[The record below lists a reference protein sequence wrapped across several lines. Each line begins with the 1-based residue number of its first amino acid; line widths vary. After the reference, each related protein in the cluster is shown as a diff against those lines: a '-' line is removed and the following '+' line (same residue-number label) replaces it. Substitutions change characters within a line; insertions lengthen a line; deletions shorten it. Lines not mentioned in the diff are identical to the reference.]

1 MKKVAGVLL
10 AFVLCLSL
18 SLGAFAV
25 EPQVDDSLVADIVDG
40 IGDLVEAESEGDS
53 EAVKKAIDKLY
64 ADLQTARQS
73 GDISAVIDL
82 AAEYAENENDDAKVI
97 FASRGAVKNV
107 FEKFMVDGG
116 YGTDKIMKDLRS
128 GSALNTLV
136 SLYTGGYVAPATTT
150 AAIEEGAEPTVNE
163 FQPEVENPSTGDSLT
178 SVTVAF
184 GVLAVSTVAAV
195 VLSKKKEQ

>member
-10 AFVLCLSL
+10 ALVLCLSL
-18 SLGAFAV
+18 SVGAFAV

-73 GDISAVIDL
+73 GDISAVIEL
-82 AAEYAENENDDAKVI
+82 AAEYAENENDDTKVI
-97 FASRGAVKNV
+97 FASRGAVKTV
-107 FEKFMVDGG
+107 FEKFMVDGS
-116 YGTDKIMKDLRS
+116 YGSDKIMKDLRS
-128 GSALNTLV
+128 GSAFNTLV
-136 SLYTGGYVAPATTT
+136 SLYTGGYVAPTTTT
-150 AAIEEGAEPTVNE
+150 AVTEEGEEPTVNE

-178 SVTVAF
+178 GVAVAF
-184 GVLAVSTVAAV
+184 SVLAVSAVAAV

>member
-10 AFVLCLSL
+10 ALVLCLSL
-18 SLGAFAV
+18 SVGAFAV

-40 IGDLVEAESEGDS
+40 IGDLIEAESEGDS

-73 GDISAVIDL
+73 GDISAVIEL
-82 AAEYAENENDDAKVI
+82 AAEYAENENDDTKVI
-97 FASRGAVKNV
+97 FASRGAVKTV
-107 FEKFMVDGG
+107 FEKFMVDGS
-116 YGTDKIMKDLRS
+116 YGSDKIMKDLRS
-128 GSALNTLV
+128 GSAFNTLV
-136 SLYTGGYVAPATTT
+136 SLYTGGYVAPTTTT
-150 AAIEEGAEPTVNE
+150 AVTEEGEEPTVNE